1 MNSDGISGEGKRR
14 IRKRYEETEETE
26 NKYGNLTYQSHS
38 LLPPY
43 DKKEDNKI
51 TPSSNHIDDKEK
63 LESRNG
69 CQNNL
74 TVPNQSTYD
83 SKNVAR
89 KSRFNNEPV
98 EVQKY
103 KRLKRDLSYL
113 KRKISQRGWNQISER
128 DRKEYNIKRELVK
141 LIESKKEIMDQVN
154 GYTLFGASQQHR
166 YGNNTNNKSQDV
178 RKYTFEDDKKS
189 RQQLWEER
197 VLKSAMSNK
206 DVDEIY
212 VPNAEKYEYVFDDSA
227 LVAFTEDNENVISG
241 EEDSADD
248 DDELNTDREVVHEE
262 QINLVSSNHNLKYK
276 EEENLEHLKVFE
288 QARKSLPVYRHRS
301 RIMDSIRENQVLI
314 IVGETGSG
322 KTTQLPQY
330 LIEDGYT
337 QNGKYQIVVTQPR
350 RVAATS
356 VAARV
361 AEEMNVKLG
370 QEVGYSIRFD
380 DKTTAHKTILKYATD
395 GMLLRECLTD
405 PMLSKYSCIM
415 IDEAHE
421 RTLATDIL
429 LGLLKGII
437 NKRTDLKI
445 LISSATM
452 NAEKFSKFF
461 DNCPILKVPGRR
473 YPVDIHYT
481 LQPEGN
487 YINASITTVFQIHT
501 TQPLKGDILL
511 FLTGQEEI
519 ENTRDK
525 IEEICSKLGSR
536 IPQLLITPIY
546 ANLPQDQQSLIF
558 QPTPKNC
565 RKLVLATN
573 IAETSL
579 TIDGIKYVIDPGFVK
594 ENSYVP
600 STGMTQLL
608 TVPCSKASV
617 DQRAGR
623 AGRVGPGKCF
633 RIFTKWSYENE
644 LELLPKP
651 EILRTNLSNTV
662 LLLLSLG
669 VKDLLN
675 FAFLDKPSVPTLIK
689 SLENLYMLGALNS
702 KGQITELGRIMCEFP
717 CEPEFAKVLHTS
729 ATHPLCQGVLNEC
742 LTIVSMLHETTSL
755 FIGNKREAIARIVSN
770 IESDHLLYLEIYNQW
785 RDSNFSR
792 IWCQDH
798 KVQFKTMC
806 RVRNIRNQLY
816 QCCQRFKLTKI
827 SNTNESQNIN
837 KIERI
842 IRSFITGFSSNI
854 IQLGNSGYFTIGQKN
869 GGLSVLIHPSS
880 VVFRNYKELGMKPDK
895 YVLYQQLMLT
905 SKEYVRDC
913 IPVPNEKWLIEMVP
927 QLFQK
932 LLQSNDRRLQ

>member
-1 MNSDGISGEGKRR
+1 MNNTEQLSGSGKRR
-14 IRKRYEETEETE
+14 VKRTYEIGEPNEQDVDISAQPNEVEDTPPITSKFTETH
-26 NKYGNLTYQSHS
+26 Q
-38 LLPPY
+38 P
-43 DKKEDNKI
+43 
-51 TPSSNHIDDKEK
+51 TPSPSRFDG
-63 LESRNG
+63 SRNNAAPP
-69 CQNNL
+69 Q
-74 TVPNQSTYD
+74 
-83 SKNVAR
+83 R
-89 KSRFNNEPV
+89 KSRYNDEPV

-103 KRLKRDLSYL
+103 KRLKRELGGLERKIKHVGWDQLSY
-113 KRKISQRGWNQISER
+113 KDK
-128 DRKEYNIKRELVK
+128 DEYNLKIELLK
-141 LIESKKEIMDQVN
+141 LMESKKDIMEHVN
-154 GYTLFGASQQHR
+154 GFSLSGDTAPVVDKVTSTKNR
-166 YGNNTNNKSQDV
+166 SK
-178 RKYTFEDDKKS
+178 DDKRS

-197 VLKSAMSNK
+197 VLKTAVSNK

-212 VPNAEKYEYVFDDSA
+212 VPNSEKYDFVFDTDS
-227 LVAFTEDNENVISG
+227 LVAFTDDNENIISG
-241 EEDSADD
+241 
-248 DDELNTDREVVHEE
+248 DDEV
-262 QINLVSSNHNLKYK
+262 
-276 EEENLEHLKVFE
+276 EEEANDAEQLARQAELEKLSTIDK
-288 QARKSLPVYRHRS
+288 ARKSLPVYRHRA
-301 RIMDSIRENQVLI
+301 RLMQAIKDNQVLI

-330 LIEDGYT
+330 LVEDGYT
-337 QNGKYQIVVTQPR
+337 QGGKFQIGVTQPR

-356 VAARV
+356 VATRV
-361 AEEMNVKLG
+361 AEEMDVKLG

-380 DKTTAHKTILKYATD
+380 DKTTPGKTVLKYATD

-405 PMLSKYSCIM
+405 KTLSRYSCIM

-429 LGLLKGII
+429 LGLLKGILK
-437 NKRTDLKI
+437 KRSDLKI

-452 NAEKFSKFF
+452 NAEKFSQFF
-461 DNCPILKVPGRR
+461 NECPILNVPGRR
-473 YPVDIHYT
+473 FPVDIHYT

-487 YINASITTVFQIHT
+487 YINAAITTVFQIHT

-525 IEEICSKLGSR
+525 IEEIASKLGSR

-558 QPTPKNC
+558 QPTPENC

-600 STGMTQLL
+600 TTGMTQLL
-608 TVPCSKASV
+608 TVTCSKASV

-644 LELLPKP
+644 LEMMPKP
-651 EILRTNLSNTV
+651 EILRTNLSSTV

-675 FAFLDKPSVPTLIK
+675 FPFLDKPSIPALSK
-689 SLENLYMLGALNS
+689 SLESLYLLGALNS
-702 KGQITELGRIMCEFP
+702 KGQITELGKIMCEFP
-717 CEPEFAKVLHTS
+717 CEPEFAKILHTA

-742 LTIVSMLHETTSL
+742 LTIVSMLHETTSI
-755 FIGNKREAIARIVSN
+755 FVGNKKEATSRVVST
-770 IESDHLLYLEIYNQW
+770 IESDHLLYLEVYNQW
-785 RDSNFSR
+785 RDSGYSR
-792 IWCQDH
+792 AWCQDH
-798 KVQFKTMC
+798 KVQFKTMT
-806 RVRNIRNQLY
+806 RVRNIRNQLSK
-816 QCCQRFKLTKI
+816 CCNKLKLDKLEAGALSQHSNNIEKI
-827 SNTNESQNIN
+827 T
-837 KIERI
+837 RC
-842 IRSFITGFSSNI
+842 FISGFPNNV
-854 IQLGNSGYFTIGQKN
+854 IQLGTSGYHTMGKKT

-880 VVFRNYKELGMKPDK
+880 VVFQNYKEKGHKPERFI
-895 YVLYQQLMLT
+895 LYQQLMLT

-913 IPVPNEKWLIEMVP
+913 ILIPSDKWLIDMVP
-927 QLFQK
+927 QLFQH
-932 LLQSNDRRLQ
+932 LLPNNNPKK

>member
-1 MNSDGISGEGKRR
+1 MTSGGISGTGKRR
-14 IRKRYEETEETE
+14 DRRRCEVKEQNQE
-26 NKYGNLTYQSHS
+26 NLANDSSS
-38 LLPPY
+38 LLLSF
-43 DKKEDNKI
+43 DRKEGIKTTSFKNYAE
-51 TPSSNHIDDKEK
+51 DKEK
-63 LESRNG
+63 LNTKSNS
-69 CQNNL
+69 QSNL
-74 TVPNQSTYD
+74 LVRDHPLYD
-83 SKNVAR
+83 SKRVMR

-103 KRLKRDLSYL
+103 RRLKRDFDYL
-113 KRKISQRGWNQISER
+113 ERKISQLGWAKITER
-128 DRKEYNIKRELVK
+128 DRKEYNLKRELIK
-141 LIESKKEIMDQVN
+141 LMESKKEIMDQIN
-154 GYTLFGASQQHR
+154 GFMPSGVSQQN
-166 YGNNTNNKSQDV
+166 NNTENQITSKLTSD
-178 RKYTFEDDKKS
+178 EDKKS

-197 VLKSAMSNK
+197 VLKSAVSK
-206 DVDEIY
+206 QDVDEIY
-212 VPNAEKYEYVFDDSA
+212 IPNSEEYEYVFDKDA
-227 LVAFTEDNENVISG
+227 LIAFTKDNENVISG
-241 EEDSADD
+241 EEE
-248 DDELNTDREVVHEE
+248 DEGEEVNTIRETVHEE
-262 QINLVSSNHNLKYK
+262 PIQQQYDKGSLRYRKNEQLDVLKAI
-276 EEENLEHLKVFE
+276 E
-288 QARKSLPVYRHRS
+288 QARKSLPIYRHRS
-301 RIMDSIRENQVLI
+301 RLMNSIKENQVLI
-314 IVGETGSG
+314 IIGETGSG

-330 LIEDGYT
+330 LVEDGYT

-356 VAARV
+356 IAARV

-380 DKTTAHKTILKYATD
+380 DKTTTGKTILKYATD

-405 PMLSKYSCIM
+405 PMLTKYSCII

-437 NKRTDLKI
+437 KKRCDLKI

-452 NAEKFSKFF
+452 NAEKFSHFF
-461 DNCPILKVPGRR
+461 DDCPILKIAGKR

-525 IEEICSKLGSR
+525 VEEICAKLGSR
-536 IPQLLITPIY
+536 IPHLLITPIY
-546 ANLPQDQQSLIF
+546 ASLPQDQQALIF
-558 QPTPKNC
+558 QPTPDNC

-594 ENSYVP
+594 VNSYVP

-608 TVPCSKASV
+608 TIPCSKASV

-675 FAFLDKPSVPTLIK
+675 FAYLDKPAVPTLIK
-689 SLENLYMLGALNS
+689 SLENLYVLGALNS
-702 KGQITELGRIMCEFP
+702 KGQITELGRMMCEFP

-742 LTIVSMLHETTSL
+742 LTIIAMLHETTSL
-755 FIGNKREAIARIVSN
+755 FIGSKREAISRVVST
-770 IESDHLLYLEIYNQW
+770 IENDHLLYLEVYNQW
-785 RDSNFSR
+785 QESNFSR
-792 IWCQDH
+792 AWCQDH
-798 KVQFKTMC
+798 KVQFKTML
-806 RVRNIRNQLY
+806 RVRNIRKQLY
-816 QCCQRFKLTKI
+816 QCCQRFKLTKLT
-827 SNTNESQNIN
+827 NTNELQNVN
-837 KIERI
+837 LTERI
-842 IRSFITGFSSNI
+842 TRSFIAGFPSNV
-854 IQLGNSGYFTIGQKN
+854 IQLGNSGYHTIGKKN
-869 GGLSVLIHPSS
+869 GGLSVSIHPSS
-880 VVFRNYKELGMKPDK
+880 VVFKNYKELGMKPEK
-895 YVLYQQLMLT
+895 YVLYHQLMLT

-913 IPVPNEKWLIEMVP
+913 IPIPSEKWLLEMVP

-932 LLQSNDRRLQ
+932 LLHSDNKRRQ

>member
-1 MNSDGISGEGKRR
+1 MKNINQISGTGKRR
-14 IRKRYEETEETE
+14 VKRSYDVGEHHEQDVEVLPQQDENDRTPSIPSTSTEPDD
-26 NKYGNLTYQSHS
+26 S
-38 LLPPY
+38 LPPQSRY
-43 DKKEDNKI
+43 NNI
-51 TPSSNHIDDKEK
+51 SASTP
-63 LESRNG
+63 
-69 CQNNL
+69 Q
-74 TVPNQSTYD
+74 PQ
-83 SKNVAR
+83 R

-103 KRLKRDLSYL
+103 KRLKRELNYFERKIDNVGWDQLSY
-113 KRKISQRGWNQISER
+113 KEK
-128 DRKEYNIKRELVK
+128 DEYNLKVDLLK
-141 LIESKKEIMDQVN
+141 FMASKKDILDNVN
-154 GYTLFGASQQHR
+154 GFSLSGDSPV
-166 YGNNTNNKSQDV
+166 TNDNGKSV
-178 RKYTFEDDKKS
+178 NVPSKDDRRS
-189 RQQLWEER
+189 RQQLWEEQ
-197 VLKSAMSNK
+197 VLKTAVSNK

-212 VPNAEKYEYVFDDSA
+212 VPNSEKYDYVFDNDA

-241 EEDSADD
+241 DEGEEIEEKEDDSE
-248 DDELNTDREVVHEE
+248 ELARQVE
-262 QINLVSSNHNLKYK
+262 
-276 EEENLEHLKVFE
+276 LEKLSTIDK
-288 QARKSLPVYRHRS
+288 ARKSLPVYRHRT
-301 RIMDSIRENQVLI
+301 RLMDAIKENQVLI

-330 LIEDGYT
+330 LVEDGYT
-337 QNGKYQIVVTQPR
+337 QKGKFQVGVTQPR

-356 VAARV
+356 VATRV

-380 DKTTAHKTILKYATD
+380 DKTTPGKTVLKYATD

-405 PMLSKYSCIM
+405 QNLSKYSCIM

-437 NKRTDLKI
+437 KERTDLKI

-452 NAEKFSKFF
+452 NAEKFSQFF
-461 DNCPILKVPGRR
+461 NGCPILKVPGRR
-473 YPVDIHYT
+473 FPVDIHYT

-487 YINASITTVFQIHT
+487 YINAAITTVFQIHT

-525 IEEICSKLGSR
+525 IEEIASKLGSR

-558 QPTPKNC
+558 QPTPENC

-600 STGMTQLL
+600 TTGMAQLL
-608 TVPCSKASV
+608 TVACSKASV

-644 LELLPKP
+644 LEMMPKP
-651 EILRTNLSNTV
+651 EILRTNISNTV

-675 FAFLDKPSVPTLIK
+675 FPFIDKPTIPTLIK
-689 SLENLYMLGALNS
+689 SLESLYLLGALNS
-702 KGQITELGRIMCEFP
+702 KGQITELGKIMCEFP
-717 CEPEFAKVLHTS
+717 CEPEFAKVIHTA

-742 LTIVSMLHETTSL
+742 LTIVSMLHETTSI
-755 FIGNKREAIARIVSN
+755 FVGNKKEATSRIVST
-770 IESDHLLYLEIYNQW
+770 IESDHLLYLEVYNQW
-785 RDSNFSR
+785 TDSGYSR
-792 IWCQDH
+792 AWCQDH
-798 KVQFKTMC
+798 KVQFKTMI
-806 RVRNIRNQLY
+806 RVRNIRSQLLK
-816 QCCQRFKLTKI
+816 CCSKLKVDKVDCTTLSKHTNNVEKI
-827 SNTNESQNIN
+827 T
-837 KIERI
+837 
-842 IRSFITGFSSNI
+842 RSFISGFPTNV
-854 IQLGNSGYFTIGQKN
+854 IQLGNSGYHTIGKKT

-880 VVFRNYKELGMKPDK
+880 VVFQNYKELGHKPEK
-895 YVLYQQLMLT
+895 FILYQQLMLT

-913 IPVPNEKWLIEMVP
+913 MPIPSDKWLVDMVP
-927 QLFQK
+927 QLFQH
-932 LLQSNDRRLQ
+932 LLQNNVKK